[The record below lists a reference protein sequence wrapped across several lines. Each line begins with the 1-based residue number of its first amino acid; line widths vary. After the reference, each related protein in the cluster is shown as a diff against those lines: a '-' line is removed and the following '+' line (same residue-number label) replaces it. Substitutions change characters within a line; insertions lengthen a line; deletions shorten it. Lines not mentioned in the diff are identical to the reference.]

1 MQATVLHAAAP
12 WRHFCGGPHR
22 RAAACLAILVGLA
35 SLLAAERG
43 LAAGPRVLTADK
55 QPADARL
62 APPKDLNGDFPF
74 SVPSTAEEWAA
85 RASRVRQQIALSQ
98 GLWPMPPRTPLAAVV
113 HGLIDQ
119 GDYTVEKV
127 YFQSVPGFFVTGNLY
142 RPKGRSGRVP
152 GVLFPHGH
160 FNYGRFIDIGRQAVR
175 REIVA
180 GSERFENGGRSL
192 LQALPVQVA
201 RMGCVCFHYDM
212 IGYADSQQL
221 SFQLAHRF
229 AQQRPEMTSPESWG
243 LFSPQAESYLQSIM
257 GLQTWNSFRALD
269 FLLSLPDVD
278 PGRIAVTGASGG
290 GTQTMLLAALDS
302 RVSLAFPAVMV
313 STAMQGGCTCEN
325 ACYLRIDTGNVEFA
339 ALFAP
344 KPQGMTAANDWTK
357 EMATKGFPE
366 LAALYRLLGAPQ
378 QQVQLFAFTHFP
390 HNYNYVSRSAFYNFL
405 NKHFRLGLEE
415 PVVEEDYPRLT
426 REQLTVWDAAH
437 PAPPGGEAFERAL
450 CRQLAETARQQL
462 DELSPRDA
470 PSLANWRGVMQPAA
484 DVILGRGLPASRDL
498 EFEKTHENATGW
510 GLMFAGLLR
519 HKPHREEL
527 PVVFLLPQPWHGRT
541 VIWLSGQGKAGLFD
555 ADGSVAAAV
564 RPLVDAGMAV
574 AGIDLLLQGE
584 FLPPG
589 SGPAKNRPVNNPRQF
604 AGYTYGYNRPLV
616 VQRAHDVLSLIA
628 FMRHHEQK
636 PRTVELV
643 AQDDTAPIA
652 ALALTAA
659 RGSVDRVALDTR
671 GFRFLH
677 VNDYL
682 DASFL
687 PGGAK
692 YGDLPAWIALAAP
705 TPLWLAGETPATASI
720 VAAVYAACGSAPTL
734 VWASPA
740 QEPAAAQAVRWL
752 LEAR

>member
-1 MQATVLHAAAP
+1 MQTSLRCFVACRPALARRNWHVTVA
-12 WRHFCGGPHR
+12 
-22 RAAACLAILVGLA
+22 LAIGVGLLVA
-35 SLLAAERG
+35 RG
-43 LAAGPRVLTADK
+43 ADAAGPRVLLEDK
-55 QPADARL
+55 RPSDARL
-62 APPKDLNGDFPF
+62 APPKDLNGYFPF
-74 SVPSTAEEWAA
+74 SVPATAEAWAR
-85 RASRVRQQIALSQ
+85 RAERVRQQIALSQ
-98 GLWPMPPRTPLAAVV
+98 GLWPMPPRTPLNAVV

-127 YFQSVPGFFVTGNLY
+127 YFQSVPGFYVTGNLY

-160 FNYGRFIDIGRQAVR
+160 WNDGRFIDIGRQAVR

-180 GSERFENGGRSL
+180 GSERFEEGGRSL

-229 AQQRPEMTSPESWG
+229 AQQRPEMNSPESWG

-257 GLQTWNSFRALD
+257 GLQTWNSIRALD

-278 PGRIAVTGASGG
+278 GGRIAVTGASGG
-290 GTQTMLLAALDS
+290 GTQTMLLAALDP

-366 LAALYRLLGAPQ
+366 LAALYRLLGAPP

-426 REQLTVWDAAH
+426 REQLTVWDAVH

-450 CRQLAETARQQL
+450 CRQLAQTTRSQL
-462 DELSPRDA
+462 EELTPRDA
-470 PSLANWRGVMQPAA
+470 ASLARWRSVLKPAA
-484 DVILGRGLPASRDL
+484 EVILGRELPASRDL
-498 EFEKTHENATGW
+498 EFEKTHESTTPE
-510 GLMFAGLLR
+510 GLQFAGLLR
-519 HKPHREEL
+519 HKPAGEEL
-527 PVVFLLPQPWHGRT
+527 PVLFLLPQPWHGRT
-541 VIWLSGQGKAGLFD
+541 VIWLSGEGKAGLFA

-564 RPLVDAGMAV
+564 RPLLAAGVAV
-574 AGIDLLLQGE
+574 AGIDLMLQGE
-584 FLPPG
+584 FLAPG
-589 SGPAKNRPVNNPRQF
+589 SGPARNRPVNNPRQF
-604 AGYTYGYNRPLV
+604 AGYTYGYNRPLL
-616 VQRAHDVLSLIA
+616 VQRAHDVLSLVA
-628 FMRHHEQK
+628 FMRDHEQK
-636 PRTVELV
+636 PKTVELV
-643 AQDDTAPIA
+643 ALDETAPIA

-659 RGSVDRVALDTR
+659 RGAVDRVALDTR
-671 GFRFLH
+671 GFRFLQVH
-677 VNDYL
+677 DYL

-705 TPLWLAGETPATASI
+705 TPLWLAGETPSSAPL
-720 VAAVYAACGSAPTL
+720 VAAVYAAEGHTSAL
-734 VWASPA
+734 VWASPPEGQA
-740 QEPAAAQAVRWL
+740 DAHAVRWL
-752 LEAR
+752 VDAR

>member
-1 MQATVLHAAAP
+1 MQTIARCLVASHRAFP
-12 WRHFCGGPHR
+12 GPLWQPL
-22 RAAACLAILVGLA
+22 ACLAIIAGLC
-35 SLLAAERG
+35 LAAKAD
-43 LAAGPRVLTADK
+43 AAGPRVLPADK
-55 QPADARL
+55 LPADARL
-62 APPKDLNGDFPF
+62 APPKDLNGYFPF
-74 SVPSTAEEWAA
+74 QVPSTAQEWHRRAA
-85 RASRVRQQIALSQ
+85 QIRQQIALSQ
-98 GLWPMPPRTPLAAVV
+98 GLWPMPPRTPLDAVV

-127 YFQSVPGFFVTGNLY
+127 YFQSVPGFYVTGNLY

-160 FNYGRFIDIGRQAVR
+160 WPEGRFIDIGRQAVR

-180 GSERFENGGRSL
+180 GSERFERGGRSL

-229 AQQRPEMTSPESWG
+229 AQQRPEMNSAESWG

-257 GLQTWNSFRALD
+257 GLQTWNSIRALD

-278 PGRIAVTGASGG
+278 SRRIAVTGASGG
-290 GTQTMLLAALDS
+290 GTQTMLLGALDP

-366 LAALYRLLGAPQ
+366 LSALYRLLGAPA

-450 CRQLAETARQQL
+450 CRQLAQTAREQL
-462 DELSPRDA
+462 EALTPRDA
-470 PSLANWRGVMQPAA
+470 DSLKRWRSVLEPAA
-484 DVILGRGLPASRDL
+484 EVILGRGLPASSDL
-498 EFEKTHENATGW
+498 EFEKTHENTIAE

-519 HKPHREEL
+519 TKPRGEEL

-541 VIWLSGQGKAGLFD
+541 VIWLSREGKAGLFA
-555 ADGSVAAAV
+555 ADGSVVAAV
-564 RPLVDAGMAV
+564 RPLLAAGVAV
-574 AGIDLLLQGE
+574 AGIDLVLQGE
-584 FLPPG
+584 FLAPG
-589 SGPAKNRPVNNPRQF
+589 SGPARNRPVNNPRQF
-604 AGYTYGYNRPLV
+604 AGYTYGYNRPLL
-616 VQRAHDVLSLIA
+616 VQRAHDVLSLVA

-643 AQDDTAPIA
+643 ALDETAPIA

-659 RGSVDRVALDTR
+659 RGVVDRVALDTR

-692 YGDLPAWIALAAP
+692 YGDLPAWVALAAP
-705 TPLWLAGETPATASI
+705 TPLWLAGETPSSASL
-720 VAAVYAACGSAPTL
+720 VAAAYVAEGRSASL
-734 VWASPA
+734 VWASPPEG
-740 QEPAAAQAVRWL
+740 QAAAQAVQWL
-752 LEAR
+752 LDAR

>member
-1 MQATVLHAAAP
+1 MLAGLAAP
-12 WRHFCGGPHR
+12 
-22 RAAACLAILVGLA
+22 
-35 SLLAAERG
+35 LAADRA
-43 LAAGPRVLTADK
+43 LAAGPRVLPAEK

-62 APPKDLNGDFPF
+62 APPKDLNGYFPF
-74 SVPSTAEEWAA
+74 AVPATAQQWAE
-85 RASRVRQQIALSQ
+85 RAERVRRQIALSQ
-98 GLWPMPPRTPLAAVV
+98 GLWPMPPRTPLSAVV

-119 GDYTVEKV
+119 GDYTIEKV
-127 YFQSVPGFFVTGNLY
+127 YFQSVPGFYVTGNLY
-142 RPKGRSGRVP
+142 RPKGRSGRMP

-160 FNYGRFIDIGRQAVR
+160 WNDGRFIDIGRQAVR

-229 AQQRPEMTSPESWG
+229 AQQRPEMNSPESWG

-257 GLQTWNSFRALD
+257 GLQTWNSIRALD

-278 PGRIAVTGASGG
+278 PSRIAVTGASGG

-426 REQLTVWDAAH
+426 REQLTVWNAAH

-450 CRQLAETARQQL
+450 CRQLAQTARQQL
-462 DELSPRDA
+462 EELTPRDA
-470 PSLANWRGVMQPAA
+470 ASLARWQGVLQPAA
-484 DVILGRGLPASRDL
+484 EVILGRELPASSDL
-498 EFEKTHENATGW
+498 EFEKSHESTTGF

-519 HKPHREEL
+519 NKPKGEEL

-541 VIWLSGQGKAGLFD
+541 VIWLSGEGKAGLFA
-555 ADGSVAAAV
+555 ADGSVVAPV
-564 RPLVDAGMAV
+564 RSLLDAGVAV
-574 AGIDLLLQGE
+574 AGIDLLMQGE
-584 FLPPG
+584 FLAPG
-589 SGPAKNRPVNNPRQF
+589 SGPVKNRPVNNPRQF

-636 PRTVELV
+636 PKTVELV
-643 AQDDTAPIA
+643 AGGEMAPVA
-652 ALALTAA
+652 ALALRAA
-659 RGSVDRVALDTR
+659 RGAIDRVALDTQ

-677 VNDYL
+677 VSDYL

-705 TPLWLAGETPATASI
+705 TPLWLAGETPNSAPI
-720 VAAVYAACGSAPTL
+720 VQAVYTAHGNGAALA
-734 VWASPA
+734 WASPA
-740 QEPAAAQAVRWL
+740 KEQTAAQAVQWL
-752 LEAR
+752 LEVR